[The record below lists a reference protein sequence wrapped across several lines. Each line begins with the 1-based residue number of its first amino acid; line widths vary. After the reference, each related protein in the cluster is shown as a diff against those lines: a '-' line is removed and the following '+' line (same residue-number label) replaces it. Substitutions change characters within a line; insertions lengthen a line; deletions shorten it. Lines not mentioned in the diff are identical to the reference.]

1 MFSVRQL
8 LITGFLALL
17 LQGSAAAEQL
27 PLRAYDIQ
35 NGLASD
41 SVVHILRDSRGYL
54 WFATTDGVSR
64 FDGERFTSYST
75 EDGLPHAR
83 VYQILEAHDGTYW
96 FATRGG
102 LARFIPG
109 RADGQPAFASVPW
122 GGAPREPVYA
132 LYEDRLGRLWVG
144 GEGRVAVIGPG
155 A

>member
-54 WFATTDGVSR
+54 WFATTDG
-64 FDGERFTSYST
+64 
-75 EDGLPHAR
+75 
-83 VYQILEAHDGTYW
+83 
-96 FATRGG
+96 
-102 LARFIPG
+102 LARFTPG
-109 RADGQPAFASVPW
+109 RAEGQPAFASVPW
-122 GGAPREPVYA
+122 GGAPREAVYA

-144 GEGRVAVIGPG
+144 GEDRVAMIETIEPGPPQGNRGTVRDVPLGALGAPAGRIGG
-155 A
+155 FAETADGS